1 MGKQTLRPAEWVAGV
16 RELMVRYEIAR
27 SGTGDEDT
35 AGMAPRLGAEATTWP
50 SAPVSSP
57 QRAGRDAGALIS
69 PPASANGED
78 ASLICALS
86 TRIAGVMKAVRNT
99 ACGGD
104 GPAVKG
110 SAPVLS
116 IVHSHHLRD
125 EGGSGRGPAARCDGD
140 GPDRVLT
147 ATPKSCRFPACR
159 LSTSWLGNDATFP
172 RLPAPCKRQKSPPL
186 RRPIQTFPERQSLRR
201 SAHAFDAPSFSPS

>member
-35 AGMAPRLGAEATTWP
+35 AGMTACLGTETTTWP
-50 SAPVSSP
+50 SAPVSSQRRGRARCRRFDLSP
-57 QRAGRDAGALIS
+57 GLCERRGCVPHLCIVHSHRQRDEGRPEHGVRWRRAGREGL
-69 PPASANGED
+69 
-78 ASLICALS
+78 LS
-86 TRIAGVMKAVRNT
+86 VF
-99 ACGGD
+99 
-104 GPAVKG
+104 
-110 SAPVLS
+110 S
-116 IVHSHHLRD
+116 IVHSHHLHD

>member
-1 MGKQTLRPAEWVAGV
+1 MGKQTLRPPEWVAGV

-86 TRIAGVMKAVRNT
+86 TRIASVMKAVRNT
-99 ACGGD
+99 ACDGD

-110 SAPVLS
+110 SSL
-116 IVHSHHLRD
+116 
-125 EGGSGRGPAARCDGD
+125 
-140 GPDRVLT
+140 
-147 ATPKSCRFPACR
+147 FFR
-159 LSTSWLGNDATFP
+159 LSTRIIFMMKAVRAAAP
-172 RLPAPCKRQKSPPL
+172 RPGAMGTGRIES
-186 RRPIQTFPERQSLRR
+186 SLRR
-201 SAHAFDAPSFSPS
+201 RRAVVSPPVGCPHHGWGTMRHSRGFRRLANARNLRH